1 MKDALTLHT
10 CALFSLYFLH
20 KCNSKTDVI
29 KDSVPIV
36 NFAQYSIYMTLAPIL
51 LMLYANLD
59 RDSYM
64 HILVMI
70 AYSLLYNRIITALT
84 PEDYTKSFFPVT
96 ISILL
101 SLIYNN
107 KMNIIAGYIYL
118 IGTAFLILSNDEA
131 STSQLS
137 HDLLLVHF
145 LFFVSKN

>member
-29 KDSVPIV
+29 KDYVPVV
-36 NFAQYSIYMTLAPIL
+36 NVSQYSLYITLAPIL
-51 LMLYANLD
+51 LMLYSSLD
-59 RDSYM
+59 KDSYM

-70 AYSLLYNRIITALT
+70 TYSLLYNRIITALT

-96 ISILL
+96 ISIIL
-101 SLIYNN
+101 SLIYNQ
-107 KMNIIAGYIYL
+107 KMNVVIGYSYL
-118 IGTAFLILSNDEA
+118 LATAFFILSNDEA